1 MAHAPATPPTSQ
13 HDPRAVTPRDCRR
26 LPSWVPVLLCAAVL
40 GGASTADAFTSA
52 AQPSSL
58 RRRTR
63 ERSSLST
70 VTSSLTVPPIPGMP
84 AENTPRDGKAGL
96 PTTVLPRLT
105 PEDLRALNV
114 GLPVQRQTRDG
125 WLGSGMVAMDVKAD
139 PEQVWEL
146 LQDFANY
153 DTLIDTVRKSQVRQ
167 YQMNGDP
174 NETQA
179 TFVLSKFRFEVNVIH
194 KFDWERQQLSFRL
207 DKSSRNV
214 ILKKAEGTWHVQS
227 EAEGLRPG
235 HTRVWLCSSIH
246 VSRVVPRWIV
256 DYAAR
261 RALPRA
267 TTWLRPTVEGKAA
280 EARAAAAARQKR
292 AAVTANTA

>member
-1 MAHAPATPPTSQ
+1 MPHAPATPPTSQ
-13 HDPRAVTPRDCRR
+13 YDLRAVASPARRR
-26 LPSWVPVLLCAAVL
+26 LPSWAPMLLCAAVL
-40 GGASTADAFTSA
+40 GGASTANAFTSTTHL
-52 AQPSSL
+52 SLL
-58 RRRTR
+58 RRRTQ
-63 ERSSLST
+63 ERSSFST
-70 VTSSLTVPPIPGMP
+70 VTSATIPPLSGM
-84 AENTPRDGKAGL
+84 ASDSTPHDGKL
-96 PTTVLPRLT
+96 PLSTTMLPRLT

-125 WLGSGMVAMDVKAD
+125 WLGSGMVVMDVKAD
-139 PEQVWEL
+139 PEQVWSL

-153 DTLIDTVRKSQVRQ
+153 DTFIDTVRKSQVRKNTI
-167 YQMNGDP
+167 NGDP
-174 NETQA
+174 SETQA

-194 KFDWERQQLSFRL
+194 KFDAQRQQLSFQL

-235 HTRVWLCSSIH
+235 HSRVWLCSSIH

-267 TTWLRPTVEGKAA
+267 TTWLRPTVEPKAA
-280 EARAAAAARQKR
+280 KARAAAAALEAR
-292 AAVTANTA
+292 AAVTANAAL